1 MSMKT
6 KDKPSLLQDLRLRTQ
21 KCREAGGSVNDGTA
35 KDGYHDYRSLRI
47 TIEQARSRM
56 AQLAMFEAH
65 NGGPIEPDCAEE
77 IKELNEY
84 RKAVEEAEK
93 LLKGRGVQ

>member
-1 MSMKT
+1 MKPKKVT
-6 KDKPSLLQDLRLRTQ
+6 TLLQDLVFRTQ
-21 KCREAGGSVNDGTA
+21 QCGKFGGSVNDGTA